1 MCSLK
6 TKERKPGEIIFGK
19 GDIELN
25 VGKNIIKIKVTNTG
39 DRPIQVG
46 SHFHFAETN
55 SALEFDRVAAEET
68 RLNIPAGLSVRF
80 EPGETNADV
89 ELIRFGGA
97 CVVRGFSLRHEE
109 FLSKS
114 LNLKK

>member
-1 MCSLK
+1 MSTSNSK
-6 TKERKPGEIIFGK
+6 YVVPGEIIFAK

-25 VGKNIIKIKVTNTG
+25 VGKKITKISVTNTG

-55 SALEFDRVAAEET
+55 AALKFDRAAAEEK
-68 RLNIPAGLSVRF
+68 RLNIPAGLSIRF
-80 EPGETNADV
+80 EPGETNADI
-89 ELIRFGGA
+89 ELIRYGGA

-109 FLSKS
+109 FLSNS
-114 LNLKK
+114 LTSNK

>member
-1 MCSLK
+1 MSAK
-6 TKERKPGEIIFGK
+6 KNNYVVPGEIIYGK

-25 VGKNIIKIKVTNTG
+25 AGKEVTKIKVTNTG

-55 SALEFDRVAAEET
+55 PALEFDRAAAEGK
-68 RLNIPAGLSVRF
+68 RLAIPAGLSVRF

-89 ELIRFGGA
+89 ELIPFGGIGR
-97 CVVRGFSLRHEE
+97 VRGFSLRH
-109 FLSKS
+109 
-114 LNLKK
+114 KK